1 MKTKRE
7 EIKELIRK
15 IQSQQKKEAGQS
27 SAKGSPGEPEVG
39 GEDTEEGVEIQIQ
52 NFPVSPWGAL
62 SGLTRLPT
70 YSLLLWHDGPIYR
83 VGLPLPGQ
91 AWRSVRLPSCCQG
104 LITCCWITPPPHY
117 FLTVLFLPFTTKQ
130 NILHLYWIKRV
141 HMLDVFAAFEIYCF
155 WCRAIHGWSSSISV
169 FFIDVLFF
177 GCRIYCSA
185 LVSYFLCIW
194 LSCVENL
201 LLFVIYSHTGLE
213 ESIIFKIPVPLMNC
227 LASAC

>member
-104 LITCCWITPPPHY
+104 LITCCWITPPPLFPNCPIPSIYNKTKHFTFVLNKTCTY
-117 FLTVLFLPFTTKQ
+117 AGCFCCLWDLLFLMPCYTWMIIIHICFLHRCSFFRVQ
-130 NILHLYWIKRV
+130 NILFRSCIMFFMHLTE
-141 HMLDVFAAFEIYCF
+141 L
-155 WCRAIHGWSSSISV
+155 CRELA
-169 FFIDVLFF
+169 
-177 GCRIYCSA
+177 
-185 LVSYFLCIW
+185 
-194 LSCVENL
+194 
-201 LLFVIYSHTGLE
+201 VICHL
-213 ESIIFKIPVPLMNC
+213 
-227 LASAC
+227 